1 MSTPRRPGHV
11 VLIVD
16 DAPENLAALHDTL
29 DESGYTVLA
38 ATSGAAALDQATRE
52 LPDLILLDA
61 TMPRMDGF
69 ETCRRLRAQQA
80 TRNIPVIFM
89 TGPVETG
96 ETAAAFDAGGN
107 DYVTK
112 PIRQNDML
120 TRVAALLPATRQA
133 NQTRNAMDAFG
144 NAVLAVTPH
153 NGRIVWQTPLA
164 RQWMQE
170 YFALKGAGGGAE
182 LRTMPLALA
191 AWLAATAQARRQ
203 GHDYPPL
210 SVMRGVSRL
219 EFTAADLSN
228 NEQWMIMLR
237 EESECAQVQALMSL
251 FRMTLREAEVLHW
264 LSRGRS
270 THDISHLLGATPQM
284 VDSYVAQICGKL
296 EVDTGGAAAALAM
309 DRLRAGMA
317 DALM

>member
-52 LPDLILLDA
+52 MPDLILLDA

-120 TRVAALLPATRQA
+120 ARVAALLPAARQM
-133 NQTRNAMDAFG
+133 NQARNAMDAFG

-170 YFALKGAGGGAE
+170 YFALKGAGGGTE

-228 NEQWMIMLR
+228 NEQWMIVLR

-251 FRMTLREAEVLHW
+251 FHMTLREAEVLHW

-270 THDISHLLGATPQM
+270 TQDIGRLLGATPQM

-296 EVDTGGAAAALAM
+296 HVDTGGAAAALAT
-309 DRLRAGMA
+309 DRLRAGLA

>member
-38 ATSGAAALDQATRE
+38 ATSGMAALDQASRE

-61 TMPRMDGF
+61 TMPNMDGF

-80 TRNIPVIFM
+80 TRQIPVIFM

-96 ETAAAFDAGGN
+96 ETAAAFDAGGT
-107 DYVTK
+107 DYITK

-120 TRVAALLPATRQA
+120 ARVAAHMPAARKMNQA
-133 NQTRNAMDAFG
+133 RNAMDAFG
-144 NAVLAVTPH
+144 NALLAVTPH

-170 YFALKGAGGGAE
+170 YFALKGAGGGSE

-191 AWLAATAQARRQ
+191 AWLAATAQARRK

-210 SVMRGVSRL
+210 SVMRGASRL
-219 EFTAADLSN
+219 EFTAVDLSN
-228 NEQWMIMLR
+228 SEQWMIALR
-237 EESECAQVQALMSL
+237 EESECAQVQALMAL
-251 FRMTLREAEVLHW
+251 FRMTLREAEVLNW
-264 LSRGRS
+264 LSRGRN
-270 THDISHLLGATPQM
+270 THDIGLLLGATPQM
-284 VDSYVAQICGKL
+284 VESYVAQICGKL
-296 EVDTGGAAAALAM
+296 HVETGGAAAALAM
-309 DRLRAGMA
+309 DRLRAGTA
-317 DALM
+317 EALI

>member
-69 ETCRRLRAQQA
+69 ETCRRLRAQQT

-120 TRVAALLPATRQA
+120 TRVAALLPAARQS
-133 NQTRNAMDAFG
+133 NQPRHAMDAFG
-144 NAVLAVTPH
+144 NAALAVTPH

-170 YFALKGAGGGAE
+170 YFALKGAGGATE

-228 NEQWMIMLR
+228 NEQWMIVLR
-237 EESECAQVQALMSL
+237 EESECAQVQVLMNL

-270 THDISHLLGATPQM
+270 THDIGRLLGATPQM
-284 VDSYVAQICGKL
+284 VDSYVTQICGKL
-296 EVDTGGAAAALAM
+296 HVDTSGAAAALAM
-309 DRLRAGMA
+309 ERLRAGMA
-317 DALM
+317 DAVV

>member
-38 ATSGAAALDQATRE
+38 ATSGVAALDQASRE
-52 LPDLILLDA
+52 LPDVILLDA
-61 TMPRMDGF
+61 AMPDMDGF

-96 ETAAAFDAGGN
+96 ETAAAFDAGGT
-107 DYVTK
+107 DYLVK

-120 TRVAALLPATRQA
+120 ARVASHMPAASKQSQA
-133 NQTRNAMDAFG
+133 RHAMDAFG
-144 NAVLAVTPH
+144 NALLAVTPH

-228 NEQWMIMLR
+228 NEQWMIVLR
-237 EESECAQVQALMSL
+237 EESECAQVQALMAL
-251 FRMTLREAEVLHW
+251 FRLTLREAEVLHW
-264 LSRGRS
+264 LSRGRT
-270 THDISHLLGATPQM
+270 THDIGPLLGATPHM
-284 VDSYVAQICGKL
+284 VESYIAQVCGKL
-296 EVDTGGAAAALAM
+296 HVETRGAAAALAM
-309 DRLRAGMA
+309 DQLRTGMA
-317 DALM
+317 EAAL

>member
-38 ATSGAAALDQATRE
+38 ATSGMAALDQASRE

-61 TMPRMDGF
+61 TMPNMDGF

-80 TRNIPVIFM
+80 TRHIPVIFL
-89 TGPVETG
+89 TGPVESG
-96 ETAAAFDAGGN
+96 ETAAAFDAGGT
-107 DYVTK
+107 DYITK

-120 TRVAALLPATRQA
+120 ARVAAHMPAARKLNQA
-133 NQTRNAMDAFG
+133 RNAMDAFG
-144 NAVLAVTPH
+144 NALLAVTPH

-170 YFALKGAGGGAE
+170 YFALKGAGGGSE

-210 SVMRGVSRL
+210 SVMRGASRL

-228 NEQWMIMLR
+228 HEQWMIVLR
-237 EESECAQVQALMSL
+237 EESECAQVQALMAL
-251 FRMTLREAEVLHW
+251 FRMTMREAEVLHW

-270 THDISHLLGATPQM
+270 THDIGSLLGATPLT
-284 VDSYVAQICGKL
+284 VESYIAQVCNKL
-296 EVDTGGAAAALAM
+296 HVDTRGAAAALAAE
-309 DRLRAGMA
+309 RLRAGMTE
-317 DALM
+317 ALT